1 MLKSALANIIL
12 SSKSAF
18 DHKKRK
24 SAFLSWDK
32 IEKIALIITRRD
44 NINKSQVDRFIT
56 DTKKYVE
63 VFYIELDS
71 KTATYH
77 DWNCFTKK
85 DKTFLGLPVKSVHQ
99 GLSGKQF
106 DVVINTCQEIEIYS
120 TALARILHAPLKC
133 GSMSRFNDSD
143 LVIKKTGINSFMD
156 YLQEVVRY
164 LKMIR
169 DN

>member
-1 MLKSALANIIL
+1 MLKRALANIVL

-24 SAFLSWDK
+24 SEFLSWDK
-32 IEKIALIITRRD
+32 IEKVALIINKRD
-44 NINKSQVDRFIT
+44 NINKSDVDRFIN

-71 KTATYH
+71 KTPTYH

-85 DKTFLGLPVKSVHQ
+85 DKTFLGLPARPVHQ
-99 GLSGKQF
+99 GLRGKQF

-120 TALARILHAPLKC
+120 TAIARILHAPLKC
-133 GSMSRFNDSD
+133 GSMNRFHDSD
-143 LVIKKTGINSFMD
+143 LVIKKTGINTFMD
-156 YLQEVVRY
+156 YLHEVVRY

-169 DN
+169 VS